1 MGHDPVDPVTCV
13 LFDLYGTLV
22 DIRLNEDS
30 PALWE
35 GLAEA
40 IRRRGGVV
48 ENPPEVRTRFHQFLH
63 DEAAQRHVGFLMEPT
78 FSRLLAS
85 FKASDDVGY
94 LARKFRELSIE
105 EFTVRRYVAPLFDAL
120 REHNVTFGIVSN
132 TEAVLTYFDLERCA
146 VLRSA
151 GTIVL
156 SSDVGVRKPDPR
168 IFQIAL
174 DRLNATPASSVFVGN
189 SLVEDIEGARCVGL
203 RAVYLDEEAP
213 GVESPRADS
222 SVLRVRPMGKA
233 LLRALEA
240 LGVRL
245 H

>member
-78 FSRLLAS
+78 
-85 FKASDDVGY
+85 
-94 LARKFRELSIE
+94 
-105 EFTVRRYVAPLFDAL
+105 
-120 REHNVTFGIVSN
+120 
-132 TEAVLTYFDLERCA
+132 
-146 VLRSA
+146 
-151 GTIVL
+151 
-156 SSDVGVRKPDPR
+156 
-168 IFQIAL
+168 
-174 DRLNATPASSVFVGN
+174 SVFVGN
-189 SLVEDIEGARCVGL
+189 SLVEDIEGARCVSACAPCIST
-203 RAVYLDEEAP
+203 RKP
-213 GVESPRADS
+213 GVESLRADS

-233 LLRALEA
+233 LIRALEA